1 MGYEAIPDIFDEMN
15 TMTSVADRDSI
26 LKKYGYTVDEIRDI
40 FVFEELDDN
49 QYDILWDRGKPEELD
64 SEGAVDKQMQDNI
77 NFNEGEE
84 EIVSEWEP
92 DYSKTAE
99 YEGTGI
105 TSELIPGEGLVAPIL
120 TGMGVDPTTAAVIGA
135 VATKKPGMLTNKLFA
150 GKKLKANQ
158 LKNRGA
164 EGPVVQGASRT
175 LKESNLRPSIKN
187 KTADRYKSM
196 SDRVKTKRAA
206 EAATVAGAGTAM
218 YLAGDMTDDEI
229 VTGHPPLTDPYE
241 KPKTQGR
248 DLKGNRN
255 EQGDFISRLGEH
267 NIKVDLNKI
276 ARGDDE
282 VGVDEPTGPDMVEA
296 EERPGW
302 KKNPGANWWS
312 VNSKSDY
319 WQTDDGA
326 EEAFELY
333 GEYPSWV
340 KQPEVQELDW
350 SSWFK

>member
-1 MGYEAIPDIFDEMN
+1 MN

-84 EIVSEWEP
+84 EIVSEWKP

-99 YEGTGI
+99 YELSNKGI
-105 TSELIPGEGLVAPIL
+105 DLSMPKDGKFAELTDEQMDNIQNFIPVARV
-120 TGMGVDPTTAAVIGA
+120 GKVVQAGKSMFNDA
-135 VATKKPGMLTNKLFA
+135 MNKLFA
-150 GKKLKANQ
+150 SSKLKANQ
-158 LKNRGA
+158 IANRGSA
-164 EGPVVQGASRT
+164 GEVVKGASRK
-175 LKESNLRPSIKN
+175 LKDSNLRPSITN
-187 KTADRYKSM
+187 KAADKYSKM
-196 SDRVKTKRAA
+196 ANKVKADNATKVVAGTT
-206 EAATVAGAGTAM
+206 AATILGTGINNAIQSRN
-218 YLAGDMTDDEI
+218 L
-229 VTGHPPLTDPYE
+229 
-241 KPKTQGR
+241 Q
-248 DLKGNRN
+248 GNRDADGN
-255 EQGDFISRLGEH
+255 LISRLGKH
-267 NIKVDLNKI
+267 NIKVDLDKI
-276 ARGDDE
+276 AREDE
-282 VGVDEPTGPDMVEA
+282 AVGVEEPTGPDMAEA

-302 KKNPGANWWS
+302 EQKPGATWWS
-312 VNSKSDY
+312 VNSESPY

-333 GEYPSWV
+333 GEYPAWV
-340 KQPEVQELDW
+340 KQDEVQEVDW